1 MNYFKSILLTAF
13 ALFALASCDTDDLR
27 DDVDN
32 LKDRV
37 SSLEAQVN
45 LLNDNMTAIK
55 RLLEGGQSITNVN
68 EVSGTYT
75 LTLSDGSTIKLTQG
89 SEGTVKIPEITVN
102 TDGQWE
108 VEGVVLTQNGTP
120 VQAVGTPGTDG
131 ITPKFQI
138 TKDGSF
144 WQVSYDN
151 GTTWE
156 DVKNE
161 KGEKV
166 SAVSSGEGGSTD
178 TFFESAKVEG
188 DFFVIKLT
196 SESEPISIPIVKDVI
211 CKIVEPTEGFKNGVW
226 EIEAGTTVTTTVK
239 IKGENIIITA
249 PTGWIATISAAND
262 LNEATLTITAPEKV
276 ITFTRAT
283 ADNSSDI
290 TVQANTGANWA
301 VDKIQV
307 KLSIVKDYYTMFEN
321 GEDINICGITINKNI
336 YSGANIVAL
345 DGTTSSLNDYFST
358 SMSKPVILFLSGNQ
372 EFTVEGTKAISND
385 LIIIGRYENEKP
397 IFKNI
402 TTNGTLRPRKGSV
415 YLFNLHIAMED
426 NGTTTGFVTNNDL
439 IIENN
444 CTNLAIDNCYFSGVQ
459 KPLYTDNKT
468 DKVYGINNI
477 KMQNNKIQLATNAIL
492 FQLAN
497 ATNLAGYKT
506 FDFTNNLVY
515 SANAVNGQLLNC
527 TTSTGTSSNGVIEA
541 NIKNNTIINIVGANV
556 YFRYQTGTSLNMN
569 KNIFYMADSG
579 KTSYLYS
586 FLLENTPAPTIDVTN
601 NIVYSPTDSK
611 WSYYHSNS
619 KVQEIPAGEKNQ
631 MELSEKSPIVS
642 FDYTSGI
649 FTLATDMIE
658 GNYGASIN

>member
-226 EIEAGTTVTTTVK
+226 EIGYGKTATTEIE
-239 IKGENIIITA
+239 IKGENIIANGPAGWTVSVSDIDESTNKATLSVTA
-249 PTGWIATISAAND
+249 PANA
-262 LNEATLTITAPEKV
+262 ATL
-276 ITFTRAT
+276 TRAT
-283 ADNSSDI
+283 ADNSCEV
-290 TVQANTGANWA
+290 TVQANTNASWA
-301 VDKIQV
+301 VAKIQV
-307 KLSIVKDYYTMFEN
+307 KAIEIIDSYYELYKAGGTITIGGIEINKETFKDAVYISDNSPIEKEGIYFIKE
-321 GEDINICGITINKNI
+321 GITTSYN
-336 YSGANIVAL
+336 
-345 DGTTSSLNDYFST
+345 GT
-358 SMSKPVILFLSGNQ
+358 
-372 EFTVEGTKAISND
+372 GTITN
-385 LIIIGRYENEKP
+385 LIIIGDNSQVKSSLNVNKQIKLIQP
-397 IFKNI
+397 TASQGHFICKN
-402 TTNGTLRPRKGSV
+402 
-415 YLFNLHIAMED
+415 
-426 NGTTTGFVTNNDL
+426 
-439 IIENN
+439 
-444 CTNLAIDNCYFSGVQ
+444 
-459 KPLYTDNKT
+459 
-468 DKVYGINNI
+468 
-477 KMQNNKIQLATNAIL
+477 
-492 FQLAN
+492 
-497 ATNLAGYKT
+497 
-506 FDFTNNLVY
+506 
-515 SANAVNGQLLNC
+515 
-527 TTSTGTSSNGVIEA
+527 
-541 NIKNNTIINIVGANV
+541 INIVGTTELNNQIFTYNTDNNPFKYVIFDQCQIVPAPGKHLLYLSTNTRSIENFYIENSIFKSEETNEKNV
-556 YFRYQTGTSLNMN
+556 ISLGGSTSQEYQNVVFKN
-569 KNIFYMADSG
+569 NIFYCISG
-579 KTSYLYS
+579 KVSKFSLFKGQNAGITKCTIENNTFINMETATTAMVYTSKL
-586 FLLENTPAPTIDVTN
+586 PTISIKN
-601 NIVYSPTDSK
+601 NIFWT
-611 WSYYHSNS
+611 N
-619 KVQEIPAGEKNQ
+619 
-631 MELSEKSPIVS
+631 
-642 FDYTSGI
+642 T
-649 FTLATDMIE
+649 T
-658 GNYGASIN
+658 GAND

>member
-68 EVSGTYT
+68 EASGTYT

-144 WQVSYDN
+144 WQVSYDD

-226 EIEAGTTVTTTVK
+226 EIGYGKTATTEIE
-239 IKGENIIITA
+239 IKGENIIANGPAGWTVSVSDIDESTNKATLSVTA
-249 PTGWIATISAAND
+249 PANA
-262 LNEATLTITAPEKV
+262 ATL
-276 ITFTRAT
+276 TRAT
-283 ADNSSDI
+283 ADNSCEV
-290 TVQANTGANWA
+290 TVQANTNASWA
-301 VDKIQV
+301 VAKIQV
-307 KLSIVKDYYTMFEN
+307 KAIEIIDSYYELYNSGGIIEINGIKIQKDGTNGYGEATLLTSKSESKEITKEGVYFVKSDIEVTYTAKSSIKSLILIGDNSTQKSKCVLNNPISIN
-321 GEDINICGITINKNI
+321 GQDNIQELVVINMDINGGNLDNYLSAIAGTLKNI
-336 YSGANIVAL
+336 IFINNNIFINEGRNLINCTLADKDNVTNQILLSQNRIKIKANTNWKATRILSFTVKPTNNNITFTDNIVYAAA
-345 DGTTSSLNDYFST
+345 TTET
-358 SMSKPVILFLSGNQ
+358 
-372 EFTVEGTKAISND
+372 
-385 LIIIGRYENEKP
+385 
-397 IFKNI
+397 
-402 TTNGTLRPRKGSV
+402 
-415 YLFNLHIAMED
+415 
-426 NGTTTGFVTNNDL
+426 
-439 IIENN
+439 
-444 CTNLAIDNCYFSGVQ
+444 
-459 KPLYTDNKT
+459 
-468 DKVYGINNI
+468 
-477 KMQNNKIQLATNAIL
+477 
-492 FQLAN
+492 N
-497 ATNLAGYKT
+497 ATNGCVLFASGKDLPNNITISNNTFINFISNSQPLVIGILNGNIHYSNLLFYYNYANNDGKAHPATLLNAGGGNGICAFDKIIRYDKNDNDTYKT
-506 FDFTNNLVY
+506 TLKLFSGTVPSSY
-515 SANAVNGQLLNC
+515 SGD
-527 TTSTGTSSNGVIEA
+527 
-541 NIKNNTIINIVGANV
+541 NV
-556 YFRYQTGTSLNMN
+556 FIPNESQNP
-569 KNIFYMADSG
+569 FDSG
-579 KTSYLYS
+579 T
-586 FLLENTPAPTIDVTN
+586 
-601 NIVYSPTDSK
+601 
-611 WSYYHSNS
+611 
-619 KVQEIPAGEKNQ
+619 
-631 MELSEKSPIVS
+631 
-642 FDYTSGI
+642 FDLDKGI
-649 FTLATDMIE
+649 FIPSAE
-658 GNYGASIN
+658 YAQYGASIN

>member
-226 EIEAGTTVTTTVK
+226 EIGYGKTATTEIE
-239 IKGENIIITA
+239 IKGENIIA
-249 PTGWIATISAAND
+249 NGPAGWTVSVSDIDESTNK
-262 LNEATLTITAPEKV
+262 ATLSVTAQANAA
-276 ITFTRAT
+276 TLTRAT
-283 ADNSSDI
+283 ADNSCEV
-290 TVQANTGANWA
+290 TVQANTNASWA
-301 VDKIQV
+301 VAKIQV
-307 KLSIVKDYYTMFEN
+307 KAIEIIDSYYELYKAGGTITIGGIEINKETFKDAVYISDNSPIEKEGIYFIKE
-321 GEDINICGITINKNI
+321 GITTSYN
-336 YSGANIVAL
+336 
-345 DGTTSSLNDYFST
+345 GT
-358 SMSKPVILFLSGNQ
+358 
-372 EFTVEGTKAISND
+372 GTITN
-385 LIIIGRYENEKP
+385 LIIIGDNSQVKSSLNVNKQIKLIQP
-397 IFKNI
+397 TASQGHFICKN
-402 TTNGTLRPRKGSV
+402 
-415 YLFNLHIAMED
+415 
-426 NGTTTGFVTNNDL
+426 
-439 IIENN
+439 
-444 CTNLAIDNCYFSGVQ
+444 
-459 KPLYTDNKT
+459 
-468 DKVYGINNI
+468 
-477 KMQNNKIQLATNAIL
+477 
-492 FQLAN
+492 
-497 ATNLAGYKT
+497 
-506 FDFTNNLVY
+506 
-515 SANAVNGQLLNC
+515 
-527 TTSTGTSSNGVIEA
+527 
-541 NIKNNTIINIVGANV
+541 INIVGTTELNNQIFTYNTDNNPFKYVIFDQCQIVPAPGKHLLYLSTNTRSIKNFYIENSIFKSEETNEKNV
-556 YFRYQTGTSLNMN
+556 ISLGGSTSQEYQNVVFKN
-569 KNIFYMADSG
+569 NIFYCISG
-579 KTSYLYS
+579 KVSKFSLFKGQNAGITKCTIENNTFINMETATTAMVYTSKL
-586 FLLENTPAPTIDVTN
+586 PTISIKNNIFWTNTTGANDCYILRIGNPSTGDICVN
-601 NIVYSPTDSK
+601 NIVYKSM
-611 WSYYHSNS
+611 SYTWQMCYGGKLPFAGAEELKSVTSN
-619 KVQEIPAGEKNQ
+619 P
-631 MELSEKSPIVS
+631 
-642 FDYTSGI
+642 FDGGTFDLDKGI
-649 FTLATDMIE
+649 FIPSAE
-658 GNYGASIN
+658 YAQYGASIN

>member
-144 WQVSYDN
+144 WQVSYDD

-226 EIEAGTTVTTTVK
+226 EIGYGKTATTEIE
-239 IKGENIIITA
+239 IKGENIIANGPAGWTVSVSDIDESTNKATLSVTA
-249 PTGWIATISAAND
+249 PANA
-262 LNEATLTITAPEKV
+262 ATL
-276 ITFTRAT
+276 TRAT
-283 ADNSSDI
+283 ADNSCEV
-290 TVQANTGANWA
+290 TVQANTNASWA
-301 VDKIQV
+301 VAKIQV
-307 KLSIVKDYYTMFEN
+307 KAIEIIDSYYELYKAGGTITIGGIEINKETFKDAVYISDNSPIEKEGLYFIKE
-321 GEDINICGITINKNI
+321 GITTSYN
-336 YSGANIVAL
+336 
-345 DGTTSSLNDYFST
+345 GT
-358 SMSKPVILFLSGNQ
+358 
-372 EFTVEGTKAISND
+372 GTITN
-385 LIIIGRYENEKP
+385 LIIIGDNSQVKSSLNVNKQIKLIQP
-397 IFKNI
+397 TASQGHFICKN
-402 TTNGTLRPRKGSV
+402 
-415 YLFNLHIAMED
+415 
-426 NGTTTGFVTNNDL
+426 
-439 IIENN
+439 
-444 CTNLAIDNCYFSGVQ
+444 
-459 KPLYTDNKT
+459 
-468 DKVYGINNI
+468 
-477 KMQNNKIQLATNAIL
+477 
-492 FQLAN
+492 
-497 ATNLAGYKT
+497 
-506 FDFTNNLVY
+506 
-515 SANAVNGQLLNC
+515 
-527 TTSTGTSSNGVIEA
+527 
-541 NIKNNTIINIVGANV
+541 INIVGTTELNNQIFTYNTDNNPFKYVIFDQCQIVPAPGKHLLYLSTNTRSIENFYIENSIFKSEETNEKNV
-556 YFRYQTGTSLNMN
+556 ISLGGSTSQEYQNVVFKN
-569 KNIFYMADSG
+569 NIFYCISG
-579 KTSYLYS
+579 KVSKFSLFKGQNAGITKCTIENNTFINMETATTAMVYTSKL
-586 FLLENTPAPTIDVTN
+586 PTISIKNNIFWTNTTGANDCYILRIGNPSTGDICVN
-601 NIVYSPTDSK
+601 NIVYKSM
-611 WSYYHSNS
+611 SYTWQMCYGGKLPFAGAEELKSVTSN
-619 KVQEIPAGEKNQ
+619 P
-631 MELSEKSPIVS
+631 
-642 FDYTSGI
+642 FDGGI
-649 FTLATDMIE
+649 FDLDKGIFIPSAE
-658 GNYGASIN
+658 YAQYGASIN

>member
-226 EIEAGTTVTTTVK
+226 EIGYGKTATTEIE
-239 IKGENIIITA
+239 IKGENIIANGPAGWTVSVSDIDESTNKATLSVTA
-249 PTGWIATISAAND
+249 PANA
-262 LNEATLTITAPEKV
+262 ATL
-276 ITFTRAT
+276 TRAT
-283 ADNSSDI
+283 ADNSCEV
-290 TVQANTGANWA
+290 TVQANTNASWA
-301 VDKIQV
+301 VAKIQV
-307 KLSIVKDYYTMFEN
+307 KAIEIIDSYYELYKA
-321 GEDINICGITINKNI
+321 G
-336 YSGANIVAL
+336 
-345 DGTTSSLNDYFST
+345 GT
-358 SMSKPVILFLSGNQ
+358 
-372 EFTVEGTKAISND
+372 
-385 LIIIGRYENEKP
+385 
-397 IFKNI
+397 I
-402 TTNGTLRPRKGSV
+402 TTIYRDCFARK
-415 YLFNLHIAMED
+415 
-426 NGTTTGFVTNNDL
+426 
-439 IIENN
+439 
-444 CTNLAIDNCYFSGVQ
+444 
-459 KPLYTDNKT
+459 
-468 DKVYGINNI
+468 
-477 KMQNNKIQLATNAIL
+477 
-492 FQLAN
+492 
-497 ATNLAGYKT
+497 
-506 FDFTNNLVY
+506 
-515 SANAVNGQLLNC
+515 
-527 TTSTGTSSNGVIEA
+527 
-541 NIKNNTIINIVGANV
+541 
-556 YFRYQTGTSLNMN
+556 
-569 KNIFYMADSG
+569 DS
-579 KTSYLYS
+579 
-586 FLLENTPAPTIDVTN
+586 
-601 NIVYSPTDSK
+601 
-611 WSYYHSNS
+611 
-619 KVQEIPAGEKNQ
+619 
-631 MELSEKSPIVS
+631 
-642 FDYTSGI
+642 
-649 FTLATDMIE
+649 
-658 GNYGASIN
+658 